1 MQSQK
6 QLPILP
12 EPVIHSYNQEG
23 VGDIDVADPAKPLEV
38 LVGPVNLKQRDRIDL
53 YWGANDAVVD
63 TYVHSPDAPETNG
76 IVSLYVNTRW
86 IEPGLTDVRYTYT
99 RYPAGNPDPSPVKR
113 VIVKLDLPGGR
124 DPDPATP
131 YENEKLQLPIV
142 NPPGVIIS
150 PEGVSVTVSP
160 WENMVEGDVLWVYWH
175 GIRVQVPPLSKP
187 QIGRPVIVPI
197 RKEVII
203 EAGDSENI
211 VVRYEIRDVVNNWS
225 RFSLPSYVEVEAGNS
240 TLPAPVAPQAPNMQL
255 DLDKLAGVDVQA
267 LVLAHPDVATGDTIN
282 FVAER
287 NTAEGIVLPPYTES
301 KILASPGSFL
311 EFLIPNSQFA
321 PIAQG
326 RARFKYTV
334 TKASGQTLRSK
345 SLPLEILGE
354 LQRLAP
360 PAIPAAV
367 DGVLDPTLHN
377 LVTEVPPYYFMAQGD
392 NVTLVWMGRTSMGS
406 TVKHEETK
414 QLGNGDEG
422 KTLEYVIP
430 DEKLRVL
437 AGGSLEVYYTVTTPS
452 KAFFK
457 SPTLKLRVDLDH
469 TSPLPRPRIKEAIGD
484 TLDPINAPNGATV
497 VIDASANLRAGER
510 VFIIWQGPRGYG
522 DKDQIVTDAQAG
534 KTLEVVFAP
543 SLVTD
548 NAGEVVHVIYAVYRL
563 NGPMQRSEAIHV
575 TVVDK
580 PLDLPA
586 PRMDTVGADG
596 VLTPSL
602 IPDSGATVRV
612 SYPGM
617 GPQDSVV
624 VQWRGASVHDTPAQ
638 VPGGGELLFTLPKA
652 LIVATAGAAAS
663 VLYTVTRGGAV
674 TASPALPL
682 TVKAGMSFDTSPVA
696 LGGKVYLLP
705 GTPDILPQFP
715 DGTTIRRVASGGQA
729 PYTYAS
735 SNTLVAQVDHTGL
748 TSVRGNG
755 KAIIS
760 ATDALGESKSYEV
773 TVTGVIH
780 CLGMGKGSYT
790 QVAAAA
796 ASKGARM
803 PSIYELKEI
812 YDAYG
817 SRWPMGNGNYW
828 SSTVAAVSLIGLTW
842 YYVKNL
848 VTGKDF
854 KLMHH
859 NVSLG
864 VALR

>member
-1 MQSQK
+1 MTQDNNKLQYNHDKVIDDSLAPPHVSVALNAEGL
-6 QLPILP
+6 LPISELSRPIRTTFPAWRAVRPGIRYQLLWDEQPVGEVKIIEPDIRPGDTLVLHIPTQSLKEGRHRLSYRLTDPENGTVSDAPSSPIEVDLTAPGSPVLAPILFPDVIEGGLTSEELEALDNVLP
-12 EPVIHSYNQEG
+12 GTIAGYQDMNEG
-23 VGDIDVADPAKPLEV
+23 DLIRTYWNGIPGPTAVVTKDDMGLKRVMVNFKRSFLETIGDIQA
-38 LVGPVNLKQRDRIDL
+38 PVYYSVTDL
-53 YWGANDAVVD
+53 
-63 TYVHSPDAPETNG
+63 
-76 IVSLYVNTRW
+76 
-86 IEPGLTDVRYTYT
+86 
-99 RYPAGNPDPSPVKR
+99 AGNLSINSER
-113 VIVKLDLPGGR
+113 VNV
-124 DPDPATP
+124 
-131 YENEKLQLPIV
+131 KLQL
-142 NPPGVIIS
+142 S
-150 PEGVSVTVSP
+150 PV
-160 WENMVEGDVLWVYWH
+160 
-175 GIRVQVPPLSKP
+175 VP
-187 QIGRPVIVPI
+187 V
-197 RKEVII
+197 
-203 EAGDSENI
+203 
-211 VVRYEIRDVVNNWS
+211 
-225 RFSLPSYVEVEAGNS
+225 
-240 TLPAPVAPQAPNMQL
+240 
-255 DLDKLAGVDVQA
+255 
-267 LVLAHPDVATGDTIN
+267 
-282 FVAER
+282 
-287 NTAEGIVLPPYTES
+287 
-301 KILASPGSFL
+301 
-311 EFLIPNSQFA
+311 
-321 PIAQG
+321 
-326 RARFKYTV
+326 
-334 TKASGQTLRSK
+334 
-345 SLPLEILGE
+345 
-354 LQRLAP
+354 
-360 PAIPAAV
+360 
-367 DGVLDPTLHN
+367 
-377 LVTEVPPYYFMAQGD
+377 
-392 NVTLVWMGRTSMGS
+392 
-406 TVKHEETK
+406 
-414 QLGNGDEG
+414 
-422 KTLEYVIP
+422 
-430 DEKLRVL
+430 
-437 AGGSLEVYYTVTTPS
+437 
-452 KAFFK
+452 
-457 SPTLKLRVDLDH
+457 
-469 TSPLPRPRIKEAIGD
+469 PRPRIKEAIGD

-497 VIDASANLRAGER
+497 VIDASANLRAGDR
-510 VFIIWQGPRGYG
+510 VFTIWQGPKGYG

-548 NAGEVVHVIYAVYRL
+548 NAGEVVQVVYAVYRL
-563 NGPMQRSEAIHV
+563 NGPMQRSETIHV

-624 VQWRGASVHDTPAQ
+624 VQWRGASSFDTPPQ
-638 VPGGGELLFTLPKA
+638 FGGGGERLFDVPKA

-705 GTPDILPQFP
+705 GTPHILPQFP

-780 CLGMGKGSYT
+780 CLGMGKGSYA

-854 KLMHH
+854 KLMHL